1 MRILTHPETL
11 HLSTLFRERDR
22 HFKTSTGRPPLPRRA
37 TIEDMSDNR
46 ETPLQTPGAF
56 SGDLTDMG
64 TLKRLLARHGIF
76 PNKGLGQHL
85 LISRRALTAV
95 VNAAELSPDD
105 NVLEVGA
112 GPGVLTRELAERA
125 RRVVAVEL
133 DRAVLP
139 VLRETTADLPNV
151 EIIPRSL
158 LEVAPEEIFGAE
170 PYKLVANLPYYI
182 TSLILRYLLE
192 SANPPRMLVVMVQRE
207 VAERLVAGPGEMS
220 LLALSV
226 QFYGMPRIVAYVP
239 ATAFYPPPKVDSAVV
254 RVDLHPTPLMDSA
267 ASEQFFE
274 LIHAGFAEKRKQL
287 HNSLGR
293 HLSASRESIG
303 RWLSQ
308 AGIDPM
314 RRAQTLSLEE
324 WLDLTRIAMADTSA

>member
-1 MRILTHPETL
+1 MWDMTDSKTHATN
-11 HLSTLFRERDR
+11 T
-22 HFKTSTGRPPLPRRA
+22 TGSGQPVF
-37 TIEDMSDNR
+37 E
-46 ETPLQTPGAF
+46 
-56 SGDLTDMG
+56 GDLTDMG
-64 TLKRLLARHGIF
+64 TLKRLLERHGIF

-85 LISRRALTAV
+85 LISRRALNAV
-95 VNAAELSPDD
+95 VAAADLTPDD
-105 NVLEVGA
+105 SVLEVGA
-112 GPGVLTRELAERA
+112 GPGVLTRELAQRA

-139 VLRETTADLPNV
+139 VLRETTAGLTNV
-151 EIIPRSL
+151 EIIPRNL
-158 LEVAPEEIFGAE
+158 LEVAPEEVFGDA

-192 SANPPRMLVVMVQRE
+192 SANPPRVLVVMVQRE

-226 QFYGMPRIVAYVP
+226 QFYGTPRIVAYVP

-254 RVDLHPTPLMDSA
+254 RVDLHPAPPLDA
-267 ASEQFFE
+267 AARDRFFE

-287 HNSLGR
+287 HNSLAR
-293 HLSASRESIG
+293 HLSDPRETVD
-303 RWLSQ
+303 RWLAE

-314 RRAQTLSLEE
+314 RRPQTLSLEE
-324 WLDLTRIAMADTSA
+324 WLRLSRIAARAG

>member
-1 MRILTHPETL
+1 MTDKATDSASQAPE
-11 HLSTLFRERDR
+11 
-22 HFKTSTGRPPLPRRA
+22 
-37 TIEDMSDNR
+37 SDSPT
-46 ETPLQTPGAF
+46 EPGSAQPAF

-64 TLKRLLARHGIF
+64 TLKRLLERHGIF

-85 LISRRALTAV
+85 LISRRALNAV
-95 VNAAELSPDD
+95 VAAADLSPDD
-105 NVLEVGA
+105 SVLEVGA
-112 GPGVLTRELAERA
+112 GPGVLTRELAQRA

-139 VLRETTADLPNV
+139 VLRETTAGLANV
-151 EIIPRSL
+151 EIIARNL
-158 LEVAPEEIFGAE
+158 LDVQPEEVFGAA

-192 SANPPRMLVVMVQRE
+192 SANPPRVLVVMVQRE

-226 QFYGMPRIVAYVP
+226 QFYGAPRIVAQVP
-239 ATAFYPPPKVDSAVV
+239 ATAFYPPPKVDSAIV
-254 RVDLHPTPLMDSA
+254 RVDLHPAPLLPA
-267 ASEQFFE
+267 AARERFFE

-287 HNSLGR
+287 HNSLAR
-293 HLSASRESIG
+293 HLTDPRETVA
-303 RWLSQ
+303 RWLAA

-314 RRAQTLSLEE
+314 RRPQTLSLDE
-324 WLDLTRIAMADTSA
+324 WLRLARIAADDQA

>member
-1 MRILTHPETL
+1 MWDMTDSKTHATN
-11 HLSTLFRERDR
+11 T
-22 HFKTSTGRPPLPRRA
+22 TGSGQPVF
-37 TIEDMSDNR
+37 E
-46 ETPLQTPGAF
+46 
-56 SGDLTDMG
+56 GDLTDMG
-64 TLKRLLARHGIF
+64 TLKRLLERHGIF

-85 LISRRALTAV
+85 LISRRALNAV
-95 VNAAELSPDD
+95 VAAADLTPDD
-105 NVLEVGA
+105 SVLEVGA
-112 GPGVLTRELAERA
+112 GPGVLTRELAQRA

-139 VLRETTADLPNV
+139 VLRETTAGLANV
-151 EIIPRSL
+151 EIIPRNL
-158 LEVAPEEIFGAE
+158 LEVAPEEVFGDA

-192 SANPPRMLVVMVQRE
+192 SANPPRVLVVMVQRE

-226 QFYGMPRIVAYVP
+226 QFYGTSRIVAYVP

-254 RVDLHPTPLMDSA
+254 RVDLHPAPPLDA
-267 ASEQFFE
+267 AARDRFFE

-287 HNSLGR
+287 HNSLAR
-293 HLSASRESIG
+293 HLSDPRETVD
-303 RWLSQ
+303 RWLAE

-314 RRAQTLSLEE
+314 RRPQTLSLEE
-324 WLDLTRIAMADTSA
+324 WLRLSRIAASAG

>member
-1 MRILTHPETL
+1 MRE
-11 HLSTLFRERDR
+11 SERDKR
-22 HFKTSTGRPPLPRRA
+22 ENTSGKSQAP
-37 TIEDMSDNR
+37 D
-46 ETPLQTPGAF
+46 AF

-64 TLKRLLARHGIF
+64 TLKRLMARHGIH
-76 PNKGLGQHL
+76 PNQGLGQHL
-85 LISRRALTAV
+85 LISRRALNAV

-151 EIIPRSL
+151 EIIPRNL
-158 LEVAPEEIFGAE
+158 LEVQPEEVFGAE

-192 SANPPRMLVVMVQRE
+192 STNPPRMLVVMVQRE
-207 VAERLVAGPGEMS
+207 VAERLVAEPGEMS

-226 QFYGMPRIVAYVP
+226 QFYGAPRIVAYVP

-254 RVDLHPTPLMDSA
+254 RVDLHPSPLLDA
-267 ASEQFFE
+267 ATRELFFE
-274 LIHAGFAEKRKQL
+274 LIHAGFAEKRKQI
-287 HNSLGR
+287 HNSLTR
-293 HLSASRESIG
+293 HLSAPRETIS
-303 RWLSQ
+303 RWLSD

-324 WLDLTRIAMADTSA
+324 WLHLTRVAMADEPAQD

>member
-1 MRILTHPETL
+1 MWDMTDSKTHATN
-11 HLSTLFRERDR
+11 T
-22 HFKTSTGRPPLPRRA
+22 TGSGQPVF
-37 TIEDMSDNR
+37 E
-46 ETPLQTPGAF
+46 
-56 SGDLTDMG
+56 GDLTDMG
-64 TLKRLLARHGIF
+64 TLKRLLERHGIF

-85 LISRRALTAV
+85 LISRRALNTV
-95 VNAAELSPDD
+95 VAAADLTPDD
-105 NVLEVGA
+105 SVLEVGA

-139 VLRETTADLPNV
+139 VLRETTAGLANV
-151 EIIPRSL
+151 EIIPRNL
-158 LEVAPEEIFGAE
+158 LEVAPEEVFGDA

-192 SANPPRMLVVMVQRE
+192 SANPPRVLVVMVQRE
-207 VAERLVAGPGEMS
+207 VAERLVAAPGEMS

-226 QFYGMPRIVAYVP
+226 QFYGTPRIVAYVP

-254 RVDLHPTPLMDSA
+254 RVDLHPAPLLDA
-267 ASEQFFE
+267 EARDRFFE

-287 HNSLGR
+287 HNSLAR
-293 HLSASRESIG
+293 HLSDPRETVD
-303 RWLSQ
+303 RWLAE

-314 RRAQTLSLEE
+314 RRPQTLSLEE
-324 WLDLTRIAMADTSA
+324 WLRLSRIAASAG